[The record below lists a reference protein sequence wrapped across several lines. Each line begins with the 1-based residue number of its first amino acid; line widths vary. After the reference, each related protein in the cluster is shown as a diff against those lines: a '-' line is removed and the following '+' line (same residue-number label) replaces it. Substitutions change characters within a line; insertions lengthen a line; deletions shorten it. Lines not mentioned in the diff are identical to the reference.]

1 MILNKNLIAKI
12 SNGFGN
18 QMFLYA
24 ASYAFSKKMNYNL
37 LLDVKT
43 GINTLKKIDKKKKFK
58 HYEPKFELNI
68 FKLSANIASDYFC
81 FDGIYGYLKKKI
93 YILLDKFSQKKRIV
107 NEIKNDLKKT
117 SYSDIYLKNKFHKD
131 VFIDGHFESEKY
143 FNEFRDDLLNEFT
156 FNKKITYNKNF
167 LEMINSSNSVSIA
180 IRRDRYSEF
189 ISDDLDE
196 QKINKT
202 LKFENLQYDY
212 IKRSINFLKNKI
224 DQPKFF
230 IFSDNFKNLDKI
242 FPKNND
248 LVFINTHILNQ
259 TIEDFYLMSQCK
271 HYIVAPTSFHWWAA
285 WLIQN
290 PNKICLRPKDINP
303 SNNIDFWPDSWLS
316 I

>member
-1 MILNKNLIAKI
+1 
-12 SNGFGN
+12 
-18 QMFLYA
+18 
-24 ASYAFSKKMNYNL
+24 
-37 LLDVKT
+37 
-43 GINTLKKIDKKKKFK
+43 
-58 HYEPKFELNI
+58 
-68 FKLSANIASDYFC
+68 
-81 FDGIYGYLKKKI
+81 
-93 YILLDKFSQKKRIV
+93 
-107 NEIKNDLKKT
+107 
-117 SYSDIYLKNKFHKD
+117 
-131 VFIDGHFESEKY
+131 
-143 FNEFRDDLLNEFT
+143 
-156 FNKKITYNKNF
+156 
-167 LEMINSSNSVSIA
+167 MINSSNSVSIA

-248 LVFINTHILNQ
+248 LVFIDTHILNQ

-285 WLIQN
+285 WLNQN

>member
-43 GINTLKKIDKKKKFK
+43 GINSLKKIDKKKKFK

-68 FKLSANIASDYFC
+68 FKLSANIASDHFC
-81 FDGIYGYLKKKI
+81 FDDIYGYLKKKI
-93 YILLDKFSQKKRIV
+93 YILLDKFTQKKRIV

-156 FNKKITYNKNF
+156 FNKKITCNKNF

-196 QKINKT
+196 QKIKKT

-285 WLIQN
+285 WLNQN